1 MVLHKLENNPD
12 FMRIVLNGDN
22 SHNIC
27 GIFRIWIL
35 NTKDVK
41 IWGSFMKPFPDW
53 AIFVL
58 LGRGGR
64 LVNF

>member
-12 FMRIVLNGDN
+12 FMRIVFNGDN

-35 NTKDVK
+35 NTKEVK
-41 IWGSFMKPFPDW
+41 MRGCFIKTFPDW
-53 AIFVL
+53 AILIFVL
-58 LGRGGR
+58 LGRGEG
-64 LVNF
+64 VG